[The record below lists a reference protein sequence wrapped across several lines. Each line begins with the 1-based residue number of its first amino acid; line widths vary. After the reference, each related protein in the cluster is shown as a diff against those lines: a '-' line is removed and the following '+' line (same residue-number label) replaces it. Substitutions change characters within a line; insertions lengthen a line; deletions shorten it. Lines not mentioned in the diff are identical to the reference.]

1 MKSRPLLWLI
11 YIGIYWLYY
20 FSTQF
25 YLMTLLY
32 LRTFSTSFTW
42 NAIILNTSP
51 ALSASNNWQ
60 SKSYIIRSFM
70 PEKCHPGISLT
81 FFALIHI
88 LVLNVRCDW
97 LLWNAPVSLFLPR
110 AAGGSKVLVDMRGQI
125 SFKGTLTRSDTHP
138 CSSAVHTSDLS
149 DICCS
154 VKVTLGVGQRL
165 GAPLSLFVRGG
176 EGNH

>member
-11 YIGIYWLYY
+11 YIAIYWLYY

-42 NAIILNTSP
+42 NAIILNTSA

-81 FFALIHI
+81 FFCSDSHIGVACALQ
-88 LVLNVRCDW
+88 LAPLER
-97 LLWNAPVSLFLPR
+97 PVSLFLPR

-138 CSSAVHTSDLS
+138 CSPAVHTSDLS